1 LLTIPIF
8 PGCTPNTVATTM
20 RTGYLIQ
27 GRLLRSARVGI
38 FVQ

>member
-1 LLTIPIF
+1 M
-8 PGCTPNTVATTM
+8 PGYTPGTVATTM

-38 FVQ
+38 FSK